1 MRRAIPWMVTG
12 CGALLVVAGAVVF
25 AAANRAPADFG
36 WSAYTP
42 LRESRSGYLSA
53 VSVTLSDGAVLW
65 TRQHELGAG
74 LVVLGLLVLTGAL
87 AWLLGRRAGRRG
99 TPRA

>member
-1 MRRAIPWMVTG
+1 VRRALPWLVTG
-12 CGALLVVAGAVVF
+12 FGALLVVVGVLVF
-25 AAANRAPADFG
+25 AAANRTPADFG

-42 LRESRSGYLSA
+42 LQESPSGQLSA
-53 VSVTLSDGAVLW
+53 ISFTLSDGAILW
-65 TRQHELGAG
+65 TGQHALGAG

-99 TPRA
+99 TLPG